1 MVSKLNLSDPVLK
14 NGLPVR
20 RALLRAWSCV
30 SKQYTLQEVLLSDS
44 EDSS

>member
-1 MVSKLNLSDPVLK
+1 MSKLNLSDPVRK
-14 NGLPVR
+14 NGLPVH

-30 SKQYTLQEVLLSDS
+30 SKQYTFQEVLLSDS